1 MLSHTS
7 EYALQAV
14 LYIARRGGGDAV
26 KLEPMAGALKLP
38 RNYLS
43 KTLHALVGEGV
54 LTSERGPAGGFRLAR
69 APEAVTL
76 ADIVEPFEPTRLAR
90 RCILGKGMCSD
101 ATACAAHERWK
112 RIAEPMR
119 GFFRETTVADLVD
132 EERAIELAADV
143 QRAS

>member
-1 MLSHTS
+1 MLSNTS

-14 LYIARRGGGDAV
+14 LYIAQQGDRHAV
-26 KLEPMAGALKLP
+26 KLEPMAAALRLP

-43 KTLHALVGEGV
+43 KTLHALVREGV
-54 LTSERGPAGGFRLAR
+54 LTSVRGPTGGFRLAR
-69 APEAVTL
+69 PPEALTL

-101 ATACAAHERWK
+101 ATACAAHARWK

-119 GFFRETTVADLVD
+119 GFFRETTVADLV
-132 EERAIELAADV
+132 EEEGSMEVARKLSE
-143 QRAS
+143 AS